1 MSKLHKTR
9 VLQGGCIMRNALL
22 AAALSLPF
30 AASAATTITIDSV
43 AQRWPWNNKVDIKYN
58 VGGDGQNVA
67 GGSFKK
73 IMFTSV
79 IGGTTYT
86 ITGNT
91 VRASAEAGPHTVT
104 WTLPAGVKDSA
115 ATISAAV
122 YASDVPTGDDYMII
136 DLTSGVITYEGM
148 CGTGAAG
155 QAASN
160 TRYNAAEYKETKL
173 VLRKVPKWSEAS
185 SMPNYASTLSS
196 FDGYPTGHPDQI
208 GAENGRANSPNKW
221 VTTKDYYIGV
231 FPVTQSQYEL
241 LYGSNPSARKDHGP
255 SGKLSY
261 DDVIAHRPVE
271 TVSWNDLRV
280 EGTAPNATL
289 PTVDAPNTG
298 TFLQRLNY
306 ITGNEF
312 KFDLPTEAMYEIALR
327 AGSTNV
333 YYWGDS
339 PNTDYMVCSDNSGGR
354 TVAVGSRLPN
364 DWGLFEMIGNT
375 YDWCLDT
382 YYEGDLGSWS
392 DAFVPTTLQASA
404 GRRACGGAD
413 YTQSSSY
420 VLFKASCRGKGYP
433 KPADS
438 SNTCGFRVALIA
450 D

>member
-1 MSKLHKTR
+1 
-9 VLQGGCIMRNALL
+9 MRNALF
-22 AAALSLPF
+22 AAALSLSF
-30 AASAATTITIDSV
+30 SASAATTVTINSV
-43 AQRWPWNNKVDIKYN
+43 AQRWPWNNKVDITYT
-58 VGGDGQNVA
+58 VGGEGQNVA

-86 ITGNT
+86 VTGNT
-91 VRASAEAGPHTVT
+91 VRASAETGRHTVT

-136 DLTSGVITYEGM
+136 DLTSGVITWEGM
-148 CGTGAAG
+148 IGTGAAG

-160 TRYNAAEYKETKL
+160 ARYNTDAYKETKL

-208 GAENGRANSPNKW
+208 GAANGRANSPKKW
-221 VTTKDYYIGV
+221 ATAKDYYIGV

-241 LYGSNPSARKDHGP
+241 LYGSNPSGKKDHSAD
-255 SGKLSY
+255 SGKLAY
-261 DDVIAHRPVE
+261 NDNVAHRPVE
-271 TVSWNDLRV
+271 TVSWDDLRND
-280 EGTAPNATL
+280 TAPNATL
-289 PTVDAPNTG
+289 PTVDAPGTG

-339 PNTDYMVCSDNSGGR
+339 PNTDYIVCSDNSGGR

-364 DWGLFEMIGNT
+364 SWGYFEMAGNT

-382 YYEGDLGSWS
+382 YANNDLVTFSN
-392 DAFVPTTLQASA
+392 AFTPNTAA
-404 GRRACGGAD
+404 PAYRRGCGGAD
-413 YTQSSSY
+413 YTQPSSY
-420 VLFKASCRGKGYP
+420 VLFKASCRGGGSPTHSLQSTSY
-433 KPADS
+433 
-438 SNTCGFRVALIA
+438 GFRVALII

>member
-1 MSKLHKTR
+1 MSKLTKKM
-9 VLQGGCIMRNALL
+9 GGRIIALL
-22 AAALSLPF
+22 AAALSLSF
-30 AASAATTITIDSV
+30 AASAATTITINSV
-43 AQRWPWNNKVDIKYN
+43 AQRWPWNNKVDITYT

-91 VRASAEAGPHTVT
+91 VRASAETGRYTVT
-104 WTLPAGVKDSA
+104 WTLPAGVKDA
-115 ATISAAV
+115 ASTISAAV

-136 DLTSGVITYEGM
+136 DLTSGVITWEGM
-148 CGTGAAG
+148 IGTGAAG

-160 TRYNAAEYKETKL
+160 ARYNTDAYKETKL

-208 GAENGRANSPNKW
+208 GAANGRANSPNKW

-241 LYGSNPSARKDHGP
+241 LYGSNPSGRKDHSAS
-255 SGKLSY
+255 SGMLSY
-261 DDVIAHRPVE
+261 NDIVAHRPVE
-271 TVSWNDLRV
+271 TVSWNDLRG

-364 DWGLFEMIGNT
+364 NWGLFEMTGNT

-382 YYEGDLGSWS
+382 YYTGDLGSWS
-392 DAFVPTTLQASA
+392 DAFVPTTLQAAS

-413 YTQSSSY
+413 YTQPSSY
-420 VLFKASCRGKGYP
+420 ALFKASCRGAGYP
-433 KPADS
+433 SPAS
-438 SNTCGFRVALIA
+438 RSNTWGFRVALIA